1 MPQLP
6 PLNALRAFE
15 AAGRHLNFRSA
26 AEELGVTQAAVA
38 QQVRLLE
45 DRLEIPLFERLPR
58 GLAFTAPGRG
68 YHARVVAAFEALRE
82 ATDQLRP
89 EPGTVLISVTPTFAS
104 RWLIPHLPDFSA
116 SHPDIDLRILATEK
130 ISSFHG
136 EGIDL
141 AVRQGQPPFGA
152 ALEVVRLFR
161 QEVIAVA
168 APSLLARTD
177 AVPDA
182 HAISDLP
189 KIHDTHD
196 LWPPFL
202 SMSKLGERSGRG
214 LRLSQTALA
223 IDAAR
228 EGQGVALVS
237 RFLVQRE
244 LEAGQL
250 VQVSETMLQGTEDF
264 YLLARRAQK
273 RKRATSVVMEWLS
286 SKATEGRDL

>member
-38 QQVRLLE
+38 QQVRSLE
-45 DRLEIPLFERLPR
+45 GRLDIPLFERLPR

-104 RWLIPHLPDFSA
+104 RWLIPHLPEFSA
-116 SHPDIDLRILATEK
+116 SHPGIDLRILATEK

-136 EGIDL
+136 DGIDL

-152 ALEVVRLFR
+152 ALEVVHLFR

-168 APSLLARTD
+168 APGLLARTD
-177 AVPDA
+177 AAPDA
-182 HAISDLP
+182 QAISDLP
-189 KIHDTHD
+189 KIHDAHD

-202 SMSKLGERSGRG
+202 SMLQLEERSVRG

-250 VQVSETMLQGTEDF
+250 VQVSKAMLQGTEDF
-264 YLLARRAQK
+264 YLLALRAQK
-273 RKRATSVVMEWLS
+273 RKRATSMVIEWLS